1 MFTQN
6 MLNFITRGKYVPRN
20 NNYRYADPNTYIYT
34 RADGKTFNDYF
45 EIGRIPIIE
54 EPPIINYV
62 EVNPITYSGTIP
74 SMIFCFDASNEPAKI
89 EDYRAIDP
97 IENIRAISSTCGV
110 VNNNKANYYFTFKN
124 NNNTEITINSVEI
137 FSSAEYNS
145 DSLSN
150 RPLFLL
156 YREVF
161 DAPLVVPAQGVFL
174 YTMEITT
181 GDTTET
187 TTGDT
192 NAWFW
197 YKGI

>member
-6 MLNFITRGKYVPRN
+6 MLNFITRGKYTPRDSS
-20 NNYRYADPNTYIYT
+20 YRYADPNSYIYT
-34 RADGKTFNDYF
+34 RADGRTYNDYYYV
-45 EIGRIPIIE
+45 GRIPIIE
-54 EPPIINYV
+54 EPPMCNNV
-62 EVNPITYSGTIP
+62 EVNPISYSTTVAPI
-74 SMIFCFDASNEPAKI
+74 IFCFDASNEPAKI

-97 IENIRAISSTCGV
+97 IEKISRVAATCGV
-110 VNNNKANYYFTFKN
+110 VNNKANYYFTFKN

-137 FSSAEYNS
+137 FSSAVNGNPS
-145 DSLSN
+145 SN
-150 RPLFLL
+150 GPLFLL

-181 GDTTET
+181 GGTTET
-187 TTGDT
+187 TGGT

>member
-6 MLNFITRGKYVPRN
+6 MLNFITRGKYTPYYDN
-20 NNYRYADPNTYIYT
+20 DRYADPNSYTYT
-34 RADGKTFNDYF
+34 RADGKQFNDYF
-45 EIGRIPIIE
+45 YVQRIPIIE
-54 EPPIINYV
+54 TPPTCNGV
-62 EVNPITYSGTIP
+62 EVNPITYQTSNP
-74 SMIFCFDASNEPAKI
+74 LMIFCFDASNEPAKI

-97 IENIRAISSTCGV
+97 IDNITRISSTCGV
-110 VNNNKANYYFTFKN
+110 VNNKANYYFTFKN
-124 NNNTEITINSVEI
+124 NNTTDITINSVEI
-137 FSSAEYNS
+137 FSSAARTNS
-145 DSLSN
+145 SSN
-150 RPLFLL
+150 NPIFLL

-181 GDTTET
+181 GDTTG

>member
-6 MLNFITRGKYVPRN
+6 MLNFITRGKYAPLN
-20 NNYRYADPNTYIYT
+20 NNFRYNDPNSYIYK

-45 EIGRIPIIE
+45 RMGTIPIIE
-54 EPPIINYV
+54 DPPFCTGV
-62 EVNPITYSGTIP
+62 EVNPIVYSGVIP
-74 SMIFCFDASNEPAKI
+74 SAIFCFDASNEPAKI
-89 EDYRAIDP
+89 EDYRAIEP
-97 IENIRAISSTCGV
+97 INNISRVSSTCGV
-110 VNNNKANYYFTFKN
+110 VNNKANYYFTFKN

-137 FSSAEYNS
+137 FSSAEYNGN
-145 DSLSN
+145 DISN

-181 GDTTET
+181 GDTTGT
-187 TTGDT
+187 TTGGT
-192 NAWFW
+192 NA
-197 YKGI
+197 

>member
-6 MLNFITRGKYVPRN
+6 MSNYITRGKYTPRDFN
-20 NNYRYADPNTYIYT
+20 DRYADPNSYTYT
-34 RADGKTFNDYF
+34 RADGKTFNDYYKV
-45 EIGRIPIIE
+45 GRIPIIE
-54 EPPIINYV
+54 DPPVCNNVQI
-62 EVNPITYSGTIP
+62 NPITYSTTSAP
-74 SMIFCFDASNEPAKI
+74 VIFCFDASNEPAKI

-97 IENIRAISSTCGV
+97 IDNINRVSAACGV
-110 VNNNKANYYFTFKN
+110 VNNKANYYFTFKN

-137 FSSAEYNS
+137 FSSALSSNTSNS
-145 DSLSN
+145 S
-150 RPLFLL
+150 PLFLL

-181 GDTTET
+181 GDITG

-192 NAWFW
+192 NA
-197 YKGI
+197 

>member
-6 MLNFITRGKYVPRN
+6 MLNFITRGKYAPFN
-20 NNYRYADPNTYIYT
+20 NNYRYNDPNSYIYT

-45 EIGRIPIIE
+45 KMGAIPIIE
-54 EPPIINYV
+54 DPPFCTSV
-62 EVNPITYSGTIP
+62 EVNPIVYAGSIP
-74 SMIFCFDASNEPAKI
+74 SVIFCFDASNEPAKI

-97 IENIRAISSTCGV
+97 IENITRVSSACGV
-110 VNNNKANYYFTFKN
+110 VNNKANYYFTFKN

-145 DSLSN
+145 DNSSN

-181 GDTTET
+181 GDTTG

-192 NAWFW
+192 NA
-197 YKGI
+197 